1 MYSMGLLRHPGDGRD
16 MFWVE
21 LLLYW
26 WAQTTRCV
34 FVLVDNS
41 TRFCRAMEA
50 AQQRLVVE
58 TAQQSAAVAAA
69 ERAEHRER
77 SRRRR
82 TQRKHRIGGASGTS
96 TSVHLCAHLRLPR
109 PFIFP
114 EPETATI
121 PPYLLPLPE
130 VLFTQ

>member
-1 MYSMGLLRHPGDGRD
+1 
-16 MFWVE
+16 
-21 LLLYW
+21 
-26 WAQTTRCV
+26 
-34 FVLVDNS
+34 
-41 TRFCRAMEA
+41 MEA

-58 TAQQSAAVAAA
+58 TAQHSAAVAAA
-69 ERAEHRER
+69 ERAEHRDR
-77 SRRRR
+77 SMRLRSLRNNR
-82 TQRKHRIGGASGTS
+82 VGSACGAS